1 MFDIIS
7 EMGETLIFNIVQ
19 LIAGCILAWVLYHF
33 LNKKVKPTEGKFVK
47 DLCLAVLF
55 IVIGM
60 ILPLG
65 SFGIIPIMAAL
76 MILGFK
82 PYIILPMFVS
92 STIFNILI
100 SFNDISFVWR
110 TGYRR
115 VILAFVIG
123 LAFVFILKISK
134 ISVRL
139 TNFPKFEDNKI
150 NFKGIASIAGD
161 MINKLGIFL
170 VVGIVADTLFNT
182 YVLPGIIDAIFKS
195 ASFIPK
201 YFGSLN
207 VVNPFFILAITL
219 VKAIFDLTRLSALI
233 SFFKPKGFIIYYAGL
248 TAFTVL
254 LAATAFTNI

>member
-1 MFDIIS
+1 
-7 EMGETLIFNIVQ
+7 
-19 LIAGCILAWVLYHF
+19 
-33 LNKKVKPTEGKFVK
+33 
-47 DLCLAVLF
+47 
-55 IVIGM
+55 
-60 ILPLG
+60 
-65 SFGIIPIMAAL
+65 
-76 MILGFK
+76 
-82 PYIILPMFVS
+82 
-92 STIFNILI
+92 
-100 SFNDISFVWR
+100 
-110 TGYRR
+110 
-115 VILAFVIG
+115 
-123 LAFVFILKISK
+123 
-134 ISVRL
+134 
-139 TNFPKFEDNKI
+139 
-150 NFKGIASIAGD
+150 

>member
-139 TNFPKFEDNKI
+139 TNFPKFEDNCRRYDKQAW
-150 NFKGIASIAGD
+150 N
-161 MINKLGIFL
+161 
-170 VVGIVADTLFNT
+170 
-182 YVLPGIIDAIFKS
+182 
-195 ASFIPK
+195 IPCCWHCSRH
-201 YFGSLN
+201 F
-207 VVNPFFILAITL
+207 V
-219 VKAIFDLTRLSALI
+219 
-233 SFFKPKGFIIYYAGL
+233 
-248 TAFTVL
+248 
-254 LAATAFTNI
+254 